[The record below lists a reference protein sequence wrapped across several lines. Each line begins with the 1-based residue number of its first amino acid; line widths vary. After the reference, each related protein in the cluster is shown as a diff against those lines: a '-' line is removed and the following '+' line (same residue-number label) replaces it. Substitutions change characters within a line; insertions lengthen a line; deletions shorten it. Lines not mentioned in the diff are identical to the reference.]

1 MLQVRPPIPSDLKD
15 PTRARATQNLWMC
28 LGKTFFLL
36 FPSSSFS
43 VLCIL

>member
-1 MLQVRPPIPSDLKD
+1 MLQVRLPIPSDLKD
-15 PTRARATQNLWMC
+15 PTRATQNLWMC